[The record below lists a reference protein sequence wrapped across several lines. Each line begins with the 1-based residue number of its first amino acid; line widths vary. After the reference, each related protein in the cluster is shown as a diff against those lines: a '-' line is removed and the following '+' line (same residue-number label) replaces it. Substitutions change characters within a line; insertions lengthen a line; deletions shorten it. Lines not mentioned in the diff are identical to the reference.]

1 MGGRGKLEAQ
11 TMLRAAGLACG
22 LIRQCFLNMV
32 FLHCTSGSTIV
43 RCLACSHSQSFANM
57 VFCTILVD
65 AGFARV
71 LARSHSQCFANTVFC
86 TILVDAGSARV
97 LALSQG
103 HGFVNMVCYY
113 FITVGNEPGA
123 RRNIAVSSFK
133 V

>member
-1 MGGRGKLEAQ
+1 M
-11 TMLRAAGLACG
+11 
-22 LIRQCFLNMV
+22 
-32 FLHCTSGSTIV
+32 
-43 RCLACSHSQSFANM
+43 
-57 VFCTILVD
+57 D
-65 AGFARV
+65 AGSARV
-71 LARSHSQCFANTVFC
+71 LARSDSQCFANTVFC